1 MAPRP
6 GSVVVN
12 LGVMLAESTGNR
24 IQATLH
30 RVMDLGQERYSVPFF
45 LEPGY
50 NSTFPKVLPTAVEN
64 EDGST
69 SWKWDSDVEYIT
81 YGPWLRQRMSSMYAE
96 YKGLVPP
103 DTS

>member
-12 LGVMLAESTGNR
+12 LGVVLAESTGFR

-30 RVMDLGQERYSVPFF
+30 HVMDLGQERYSVPFF

-50 NSTFPKVLPTAVEN
+50 NATFPKVLPIAVKN
-64 EDGST
+64 EDGSI
-69 SWKWDSDVEYIT
+69 SWKLEGNVEYIT
-81 YGPWLRQRMSSMYAE
+81 YGPWLRQRMSSTRAE
-96 YKGLVPP
+96 YKALAFP
-103 DTS
+103 S